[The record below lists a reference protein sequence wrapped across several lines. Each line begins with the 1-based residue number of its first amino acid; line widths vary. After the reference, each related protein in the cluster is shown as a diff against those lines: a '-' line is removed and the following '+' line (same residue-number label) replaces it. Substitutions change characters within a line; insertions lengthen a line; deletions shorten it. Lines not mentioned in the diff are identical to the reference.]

1 MTSLD
6 PTSMACV
13 ASCEKSPAAAP
24 HPERPEVP
32 GPAGPANWLSRL
44 PARAA
49 RLDRVWLTLAS
60 LLAILAL
67 ADPGQAAASLWFMTD
82 SFLWIAPF
90 LLLSV
95 VMAAWLKAAGVDRLI
110 GRVGGHASIFAI
122 GLAAL
127 FGALSPF
134 CSCGVVP
141 LVAALLVAGV
151 PLPAVMAF
159 WVSSPLMD
167 PEQFILMSATLGLGF
182 TLAKTTAAVAMG
194 LLAGLA
200 TLAIQRAGGLGDPLT
215 AGARGGC
222 RGGTDEAARIRWAI
236 WKEAPRRR
244 EFAGEALQVAG
255 FLAKWLLLAFAIE
268 SLMIVW
274 LPPDLIAAHLGGSG
288 WQAIPLAVA
297 LGVPAYL
304 NGFAA
309 IPLIGE
315 LMNMGMMPGAALAFL
330 TAGAVTSL
338 PAAMA
343 VYALVKPP
351 VFAWYLAIALTGSL
365 ASGFLYQA
373 AQLL

>member
-1 MTSLD
+1 
-6 PTSMACV
+6 
-13 ASCEKSPAAAP
+13 
-24 HPERPEVP
+24 
-32 GPAGPANWLSRL
+32 
-44 PARAA
+44 
-49 RLDRVWLTLAS
+49 LDRVWLALAA

-67 ADPGQAAASLWFMTD
+67 ADPGQAEESVLFMTD

-95 VMAAWLKAAGVDRLI
+95 LLAAWLKAASVDQLV
-110 GRVGGHASIFAI
+110 GRVGARAPAAAI
-122 GLAAL
+122 LLAAL
-127 FGALSPF
+127 IGALSPF

-141 LVAALLVAGV
+141 LVAALLVVGV

-167 PEQFILMSATLGLGF
+167 PEQFILMAATLGLGF

-200 TLAIQRAGGLGDPLT
+200 TLAIQRAGAFGEPLKAGLG
-215 AGARGGC
+215 GGC
-222 RGGTDEAARIRWAI
+222 KSGVSGAAGLRWAI
-236 WKEAPRRR
+236 WRDAARRR
-244 EFAGEALQVAG
+244 DFAAEALRVAE

-268 SLMIVW
+268 SLMVAW

-288 WQAIPLAVA
+288 WQAIPLSVA

-309 IPLIGE
+309 IPLVGE

-330 TAGAVTSL
+330 TAGAVTSI

-351 VFAWYLAIALTGSL
+351 VFFWYLAIALTGSL

-373 AQLL
+373 VQIL